1 MSRKPEFSS
10 EVKKGVSPSYIA
22 NIRDVY
28 YGIEYLPSVE
38 YKNACRYKNLRTI
51 QDDITKNIHHESWN
65 QVGIVK
71 SREDTYYT
79 VTNAD
84 ENRLDIIANRFY
96 GTPRFWWII
105 ALANYIMDPFYI
117 PVGTTLRIPP
127 KQSLYLSG
135 GVLSG

>member
-1 MSRKPEFSS
+1 MSKKPEFSS
-10 EVKKGVSPSYIA
+10 EITNGISPSYLA
-22 NIRDVY
+22 GIRDVY
-28 YGIEYLPSVE
+28 YGINYLPTVE

-51 QDDITKNIHHESWN
+51 QDNVTKYIHHESWN
-65 QVGIVK
+65 QVGVML
-71 SREDTYYT
+71 SDDDEYYT
-79 VTNAD
+79 VTNVD
-84 ENRLDIIANRFY
+84 ENRLDIIASKFY